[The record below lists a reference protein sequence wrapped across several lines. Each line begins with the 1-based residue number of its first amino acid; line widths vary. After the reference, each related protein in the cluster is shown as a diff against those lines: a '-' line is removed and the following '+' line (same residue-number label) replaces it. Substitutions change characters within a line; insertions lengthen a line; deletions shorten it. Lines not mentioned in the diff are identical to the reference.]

1 MRGGRG
7 AACYNR
13 RSSISFRLSCFTRLF
28 RSYLISVTREYE
40 LMWILGAEADEEAGN
55 ASVERITTLVKENG
69 GDVAS
74 AEPWGRRTLA
84 YEVSK
89 NLEGSYYL
97 AFLKLDSSFTPELER
112 TLESDQDIIRHMLI
126 RHDKPVPVAAD
137 VEESDDRRG
146 GNRRGRRT

>member
-1 MRGGRG
+1 MPHAILIVRPFPSVSPVLRG
-7 AACYNR
+7 
-13 RSSISFRLSCFTRLF
+13 LF
-28 RSYLISVTREYE
+28 RSYLISVARDYE
-40 LMWILGAEADEEAGN
+40 LMWILGAEADEEAGE
-55 ASVERITTLVKENG
+55 ASIERISALVKENG
-69 GDVAS
+69 GEVVS

-89 NLEGSYYL
+89 NREGSYFL
-97 AFLKLDSSFTPELER
+97 AILKLDSSFTPELER
-112 TLESDQDIIRHMLI
+112 TIESDQDIIRYMLI